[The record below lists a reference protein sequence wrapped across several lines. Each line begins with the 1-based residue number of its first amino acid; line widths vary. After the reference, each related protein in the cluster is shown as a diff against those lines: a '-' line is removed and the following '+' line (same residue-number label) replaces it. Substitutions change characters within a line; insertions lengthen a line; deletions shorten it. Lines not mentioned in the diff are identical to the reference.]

1 MRKLRGVDGVYVR
14 FAVEKRDEDSLE
26 PQGIFQAAAELSR
39 TGRFAPH
46 EQALYEA
53 ARAWFNSHL
62 EQPERFAR
70 ARRTS
75 THRAISWF
83 RADAREHIAWARQ
96 LANLLEQHHV
106 AVRMLT
112 TDRPG
117 YIVYEDALQVTAE
130 PFHHDR

>member
-1 MRKLRGVDGVYVR
+1 VYVR
-14 FAVEKRDEDSLE
+14 FVVAKRDEDSLE

-39 TGRFAPH
+39 TGRFAAH
-46 EQALYEA
+46 EEALYQE
-53 ARAWFNSHL
+53 ARAWFSSHL

-70 ARRTS
+70 ARRPS
-75 THRAISWF
+75 AKRAISWF
-83 RADAREHIAWARQ
+83 KADAREHIDWARQ
-96 LANLLEQHHV
+96 LVNLLEQHDV

-117 YIVYEDALQVTAE
+117 YVVYEDAFQVTAE